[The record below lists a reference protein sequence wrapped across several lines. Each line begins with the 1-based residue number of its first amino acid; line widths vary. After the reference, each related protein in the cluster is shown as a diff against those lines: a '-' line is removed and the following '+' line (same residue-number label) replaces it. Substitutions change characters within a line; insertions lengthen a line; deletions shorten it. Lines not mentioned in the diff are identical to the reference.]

1 MESLVILTLALLTAI
16 LIISI
21 ITLTKVKKPQKD
33 NYRSQ
38 QANIQSLRDM
48 GPTAGGARTT
58 SPPGFTD
65 ACTNLFAQGCGD
77 YGNVVGNDSG
87 QAKCLGYSEMDDIP
101 PYGTAVVAYQSSDCS
116 NPLQYQP
123 GYLCGGGSGDP
134 SSNPCPSG
142 GTVIGTAPENP
153 YGCTNICQ

>member
-1 MESLVILTLALLTAI
+1 MESHTILTLALLTAI

-38 QANIQSLRDM
+38 RANIQSLRDM
-48 GPTAGGARTT
+48 GPTAGGSRVTP
-58 SPPGFTD
+58 PPGFTD
-65 ACTNLFAQGCGD
+65 ACLGLFSQGCD
-77 YGNVVGNDSG
+77 QYGNIVGNDSG
-87 QAKCLGYSEMDDIP
+87 QVKCIGYTEPDEMP
-101 PYGTAVVAYQSSDCS
+101 PYGTTVVAYQPSDCD
-116 NPLQYQP
+116 NPLQWQQ
-123 GYLCGGGSGDP
+123 GYLCQGGSGDP

-142 GTVIGTAPENP
+142 GTVIGDAPENP